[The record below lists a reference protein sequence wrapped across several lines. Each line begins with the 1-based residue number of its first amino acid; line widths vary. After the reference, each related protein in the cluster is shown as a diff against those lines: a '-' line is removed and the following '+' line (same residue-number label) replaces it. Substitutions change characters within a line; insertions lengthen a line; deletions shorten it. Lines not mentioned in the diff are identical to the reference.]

1 MDQIVYDMS
10 SQSET
15 DPNIFIKKDWVTILD
30 NQNSIYSSNQS
41 VIDTSQF
48 SNSNKWINYRES
60 YYTVPMLLTLCPTTA
75 VAGNVFLPA
84 GNSATGVAVQSCDY
98 ALGLKNWYG
107 SIIHSFSVDLAGTT
121 IIQQTPFQSLW
132 NTFKLLTTL
141 SYQDLL
147 TIGPSIG
154 FYPDN
159 SSSWNYDTAASPAGG
174 IGVTN
179 NANFFASPIVSGAL
193 NSLEVTNNGFYQRQ
207 RAWNLNPLQST
218 AITPAAGK
226 QVLNL
231 VTRANLTQLYKSTIL
246 EPLNMATPI
255 KGYWSAQIVGTVFLR
270 HLHSFFNNI
279 PLVKGMFMKMT
290 LNLNNSTTQISVVEG
305 ASVVT
310 TQTQL
315 LSNSSF
321 PLGGINPIM
330 FASGSANNGMARAI
344 VDGTAGP
351 TVLAASLTV
360 GSRSYETNYNTAGT
374 AGGAGPSGYV
384 NSLTLSAPCYTFNP
398 AFEGAYLANAVR
410 KIDYS
415 DIYQYQILKQTQGSN
430 INSLVSNGIAGIKSV
445 LVIPFHSPDPAV
457 NGSISP
463 IQSCFDPAGGGTTSP
478 LSYLSNFNVVISGQ
492 NAVYNNER
500 YTYEAFLNQLNGQN
514 SINGNQMDGLGSGL
528 ISQMDF
534 ENCYNH
540 YYVNVERCLPIEKG
554 VSKSVSIVGQNVSNV
569 ALDLYVFVEYGVSVS
584 INILLGSRV

>member
-15 DPNIFIKKDWVTILD
+15 DSNIFIKKDWVTILD

-48 SNSNKWINYRES
+48 SNSNKWINYREA
-60 YYTVPMLLTLCPTTA
+60 YFTVPMLLTLSPTTA
-75 VAGNVFLPA
+75 VAGNVFLPL
-84 GNSATGVAVQSCDY
+84 GTIGTGVAVQSCDY

-159 SSSWNYDTAASPAGG
+159 SSSWTYDTAINPSGG
-174 IGVTN
+174 IGVSN
-179 NANFFASPIVSGAL
+179 NTNFFVAPVVSGAL
-193 NSLEVTNNGFYQRQ
+193 NSLESINNGFYQRQ

-218 AITPAAGK
+218 AIVPAAGK

-231 VTRANLTQLYKSTIL
+231 VSRANLTQLYKSTIL
-246 EPLNMATPI
+246 EPQNMANPV

-270 HLHSFFNNI
+270 HLHSFFNKI

-290 LNLNNSTTQISVVEG
+290 LNLNNSITQVSIVEGVAAITTTTQVL
-305 ASVVT
+305 AS
-310 TQTQL
+310 
-315 LSNSSF
+315 SSF
-321 PLGGINPIM
+321 PLGGVNPIM
-330 FASGSANNGMARAI
+330 FASGIANNGMARAI
-344 VDGTAGP
+344 VDSTAGP
-351 TVLAASLTV
+351 TALVASLTV
-360 GSRSYETNYNTAGT
+360 GSRSYETNYVGSN
-374 AGGAGPSGYV
+374 GPQGYV
-384 NSLTLSAPCYTFNP
+384 NNLTLSAPCYTFNP

-410 KIDYS
+410 KIDYE
-415 DIYQYQILKQTQGSN
+415 DIYQYQILSQSAGSN
-430 INSLVSNGIAGIKSV
+430 INTLVSNGIAGIKSV
-445 LVIPFHSPDPAV
+445 LVIPFHSPAAAV

-463 IQSCFDPAGGGTTSP
+463 IQSCFDPAGGGPTSP
-478 LSYLSNFNVVISGQ
+478 LSYLNNFNVVISGQ
-492 NAVYNNER
+492 NAIYNSQR

-514 SINGNQMDGLGSGL
+514 SINGNQVDGLGSGL

-534 ENCYNH
+534 ENSYNH

-554 VSKSVSIVGQNVSNV
+554 VSKSVSIVGQNVGAF
-569 ALDLYVFVEYGVSVS
+569 ALDLYVFVEYGISVS
-584 INILLGSRV
+584 INVLLGSRV

>member
-1 MDQIVYDMS
+1 MDSIVYDMS

-48 SNSNKWINYRES
+48 SNSNKWINYREG
-60 YYTVPMLLTLCPTTA
+60 YFTIPMLLTLTQTSSAALTT
-75 VAGNVFLPA
+75 FLPNTA
-84 GNSATGVAVQSCDY
+84 ANSCDY

-159 SSSWNYDTAASPAGG
+159 SASWSYTNAIGLNGS
-174 IGVTN
+174 IGVSNTTN
-179 NANFFASPIVSGAL
+179 SISNPVVSGAF
-193 NSLEVTNNGFYQRQ
+193 NALETTNNGMYQRQ
-207 RAWNLNPLQST
+207 RAWNFNSAGTAGTGRTFGSLVLQSN
-218 AITPAAGK
+218 I
-226 QVLNL
+226 QSI
-231 VTRANLTQLYKSTIL
+231 YKSSVF
-246 EPLNMATPI
+246 ATLDGSAGVR
-255 KGYWSAQIVGTVFLR
+255 GYWACQIVGTVFLR
-270 HLHSFFNNI
+270 HLHSFFNNLC
-279 PLVKGMFMKMT
+279 LVKGMFMKMT
-290 LNLNNSTTQISVVEG
+290 LNLNNSVTQVGVTRNTAAITTLEQSL
-305 ASVVT
+305 A
-310 TQTQL
+310 
-315 LSNSSF
+315 NSSF
-321 PLGGINPIM
+321 PLGGVNPIL
-330 FASGSANNGMARAI
+330 FASANPGNGMAT
-344 VDGTAGP
+344 VVTPAGANT
-351 TVLAASLTV
+351 TVTLEASLTV
-360 GSRSYETNYNTAGT
+360 GNRSYATNSGS
-374 AGGAGPSGYV
+374 GAANIPQGYV
-384 NSLTLSAPCYTFNP
+384 SSLTLSAPCYTFNP

-415 DIYQYQILKQTQGSN
+415 DIYQYQILNQPSGTN

-445 LVIPFHSPDPAV
+445 LVIPFHSPIAGI
-457 NGSISP
+457 NQSISP
-463 IQSCFDPAGGGTTSP
+463 IQSCFDPAGGGPTSP

-492 NAVYNNER
+492 NAVYNSQR

-554 VSKSVSIVGQNVSNV
+554 VSKSVSIVGQNMCAAGV

>member
-1 MDQIVYDMS
+1 MDSIVYDMS

-48 SNSNKWINYRES
+48 SNSNKWINYREA
-60 YYTVPMLLTLCPTTA
+60 YFTVPMLLTLTQTA
-75 VAGNVFLPA
+75 GSNKFLP
-84 GNSATGVAVQSCDY
+84 NTATTSCDY

-132 NTFKLLTTL
+132 NTFRLLTTL

-154 FYPDN
+154 LYIDN
-159 SSSWNYDTAASPAGG
+159 SSSWSYNNAAGPHGS
-174 IGVTN
+174 IGVSNSIN
-179 NANFFASPIVSGAL
+179 NVVNPVVSASLNAL
-193 NSLEVTNNGFYQRQ
+193 ETTNNGFYQRQ
-207 RAWNLNPLQST
+207 RAWNFNSLGTAGTGRVFNALVSQSNLQT
-218 AITPAAGK
+218 I
-226 QVLNL
+226 
-231 VTRANLTQLYKSTIL
+231 YKSSIL
-246 EPLNMATPI
+246 PPVDGTDGALR
-255 KGYWSAQIVGTVFLR
+255 GYWAAQIVGTVFLR
-270 HLHSFFNNI
+270 HLHSFFSQI

-290 LNLNNSTTQISVVEG
+290 LNLNNSITQVTVVQSAATG
-305 ASVVT
+305 AASVPT
-310 TQTQL
+310 SMTQL
-315 LSNSSF
+315 LANSSF
-321 PLGGINPIM
+321 PLGGVNPLM
-330 FASGSANNGMARAI
+330 FASGNLLSGMSAVI
-344 VDGTAGP
+344 VPGA
-351 TVLAASLTV
+351 TVTLEASLTV
-360 GSRSYETNYNTAGT
+360 GSRSFATNFANVTQ
-374 AGGAGPSGYV
+374 GYV

-410 KIDYS
+410 KIDYE
-415 DIYQYQILKQTQGSN
+415 DIYQYQILNQVAGSN

-445 LVIPFHSPDPAV
+445 LVIPFHSPVASV
-457 NGSISP
+457 NNSISP
-463 IQSCFDPAGGGTTSP
+463 IQSCFDPAGGGPTSP
-478 LSYLSNFNVVISGQ
+478 LSYLSNYNVVISGQ
-492 NAVYNNER
+492 NAVYNSQR

-514 SINGNQMDGLGSGL
+514 SINGNQVDGLGSGL

-554 VSKSVSIVGQNVSNV
+554 VSKSVSIVGQNVSAL
-569 ALDLYVFVEYGVSVS
+569 ALDLYVFVCYGVSVS
-584 INILLGSRV
+584 INVLLGSRV

>member
-1 MDQIVYDMS
+1 MDSIVYDMS

-48 SNSNKWINYRES
+48 SNSNKWINYREA
-60 YYTVPMLLTLCPTTA
+60 YFTVPMLLTLTQTSSGTLTT
-75 VAGNVFLPA
+75 FLPNTA
-84 GNSATGVAVQSCDY
+84 ANSCDY

-159 SSSWNYDTAASPAGG
+159 SASWTYNNAIGLNGS
-174 IGVTN
+174 IGVSNTTN
-179 NANFFASPIVSGAL
+179 SISNPIVSGAF
-193 NSLEVTNNGFYQRQ
+193 NALETTNNGMYQRQ
-207 RAWNLNPLQST
+207 RAWNFNSVGSAGVGRTFSSLVLQSNIQT
-218 AITPAAGK
+218 I
-226 QVLNL
+226 
-231 VTRANLTQLYKSTIL
+231 YKSSVF
-246 EPLNMATPI
+246 ATLDGSAGVR
-255 KGYWSAQIVGTVFLR
+255 GYWACQIVGTVFLR
-270 HLHSFFNNI
+270 HLHSFFNNLC
-279 PLVKGMFMKMT
+279 LVKGMFMKMT
-290 LNLNNSTTQISVVEG
+290 LNLNNSVTQVGVTRNTNAITTLEQSL
-305 ASVVT
+305 A
-310 TQTQL
+310 
-315 LSNSSF
+315 NSSF
-321 PLGGINPIM
+321 PLGGVNPIL
-330 FASGSANNGMARAI
+330 FASATAGNGMAT
-344 VDGTAGP
+344 VVTPAGANA
-351 TVLAASLTV
+351 TVTLEASLTV
-360 GSRSYETNYNTAGT
+360 GNRSYATNSGS
-374 AGGAGPSGYV
+374 GAANIPQGYV

-415 DIYQYQILKQTQGSN
+415 DIYQYQILNQTGN

-445 LVIPFHSPDPAV
+445 LVIPFHGTSVTPV
-457 NGSISP
+457 NVNNGISP
-463 IQSCFDPAGGGTTSP
+463 IQSCFDTAGGGTTSP

-492 NAVYNNER
+492 NAIYNNER

-554 VSKSVSIVGQNVSNV
+554 VSKSVSIVGQNMCAAGI
-569 ALDLYVFVEYGVSVS
+569 ALDLYVFVEYGISVS